1 MARSIGRTV
10 NSFRSSSKFSATR
23 NSFGVKPQR
32 DPDRE
37 RNALVALVLGF
48 LPYACEHKRRAVLV
62 VEIKCLPLPPPAIHR
77 ILQQGSN
84 GPLPPGFARALDAED
99 PSWDRCVH
107 WFGSHSSGTAV
118 RRAPANLSLAPSSI
132 FVRFLRMFRPF
143 HGDAEDFGFLRPRK
157 TWNTMTRRNQRW
169 RCEYARIGDC
179 DVGRQSAAGDPTPG
193 AAGSVGSH
201 ARQAMRTFRQPA
213 QRRV

>member
-1 MARSIGRTV
+1 MVPYLRASRGRWMLKTLPGIDASIV
-10 NSFRSSSKFSATR
+10 
-23 NSFGVKPQR
+23 
-32 DPDRE
+32 
-37 RNALVALVLGF
+37 
-48 LPYACEHKRRAVLV
+48 
-62 VEIKCLPLPPPAIHR
+62 
-77 ILQQGSN
+77 
-84 GPLPPGFARALDAED
+84 
-99 PSWDRCVH
+99 
-107 WFGSHSSGTAV
+107 GSHSSGTAV

-193 AAGSVGSH
+193 AAGSVRSH
-201 ARQAMRTFRQPA
+201 ARQAMRPFRQPA

>member
-1 MARSIGRTV
+1 MSIKTDSGACARVRRRPGRTGV
-10 NSFRSSSKFSATR
+10 RRS
-23 NSFGVKPQR
+23 
-32 DPDRE
+32 E
-37 RNALVALVLGF
+37 
-48 LPYACEHKRRAVLV
+48 
-62 VEIKCLPLPPPAIHR
+62 
-77 ILQQGSN
+77 GSC
-84 GPLPPGFARALDAED
+84 G
-99 PSWDRCVH
+99 
-107 WFGSHSSGTAV
+107 SGTFQYDSAGAD
-118 RRAPANLSLAPSSI
+118 RRSLLPSKPCKGATSAAPSDGGRPSAGHHPRSVGVGSLPQQPRLATVARRGVTRPNLSLAPSSI

-179 DVGRQSAAGDPTPG
+179 DVGRQSAAGDPTPPG